1 RLRGFGEIEQGGKIT
16 LGRNYMLQMGLGP
29 DSLVGLKVVRITG
42 SGRAPYF
49 IIHGLDKEPRFT
61 ALETVFYQCPCR
73 IDSGCCI
80 ILDDKVMAESGFE
93 PNISLEFKLAGP
105 QNAQRLVIRN
115 RGPKRL
121 TTLQERMGVK
131 PKSSKGK
138 SSKSKWKVQEIEY

>member
-1 RLRGFGEIEQGGKIT
+1 MTLLRGFGEIDQEGKIA
-16 LGRNYMLQMGLGP
+16 LGRNFLLQMGLRP

-49 IIHGLDKEPRFT
+49 IIHGLDKEPRLT
-61 ALETVFYQCPCR
+61 ALETIFYQCPCR

-105 QNAQRLVIRN
+105 TNAPWLAIRN
-115 RGPKRL
+115 RGPTRL
-121 TTLQERMGVK
+121 TTLQEKMGLK
-131 PKSSKGK
+131 R
-138 SSKSKWKVQEIEY
+138 KSKWQVMKVEY